1 MTDRP
6 RVLWLGSEVTT
17 RPRSGGAIR
26 SLRLVEGLSEH
37 ADVDL
42 VTTEE
47 SVAPP
52 RLHSHF
58 AGAKPPKPVVVANAV
73 ARRWPVG
80 TARSVSSATRAA
92 VARALPQA
100 DWVVSEWVHL
110 APLLP
115 RTGPFLLAPHD
126 ADADRLAGLPVE
138 GDAVRRWFRRRDA
151 RLVRDTERR
160 LTTDPR
166 CTVVAVSERDRDLLG
181 GRGVVV
187 PNGTDVPASV
197 TDVPETGDVLYVGAM
212 EYPPNVLAVDW
223 WAEDVWPLL
232 PDGAPPLSVAG
243 RGSAAALGKYA
254 GHPGVRV
261 LGEVES
267 VAPLLER
274 AALVAVPLHHGGGTR
289 LKVLEAFAAN
299 RPVLSTSKGVEGI
312 PLTFG
317 VHCEVAD
324 DAASYAALVVAL
336 LGDLRRRRALAA
348 AARSVANEHDW
359 ARLGER
365 FAEVVLASPRRAR

>member
-1 MTDRP
+1 MTERP

-26 SLRLVEGLSEH
+26 SLRLLEGVARH

-47 SVAPP
+47 SEPP
-52 RLHSHF
+52 RVHSHH
-58 AGAKPPKPVVVANAV
+58 AGSKPSKPVVVANAV
-73 ARRWPVG
+73 ARHWSVG
-80 TARSVSSATRAA
+80 TARSISGATSAA
-92 VARALPQA
+92 VRRLLPDA
-100 DWVVSEWVHL
+100 DYLVSEWVHL

-115 RTGPFLLAPHD
+115 STGPYVLAVHNVD
-126 ADADRLAGLPVE
+126 AERLAGVPPS
-138 GDAVRRWFRRRDA
+138 GNAVRRWFQRRDA
-151 RLVRDTERR
+151 RLIGETERR
-160 LTTDPR
+160 LAADPR
-166 CTVVAVSERDRDLLG
+166 CTLVTVSDRDRGLLG
-181 GRGVVV
+181 GRGEVV
-187 PNGTDVPASV
+187 PNGTDIPSSV
-197 TDVPETGDVLYVGAM
+197 TDVPETGDVLYVGSMA
-212 EYPPNVLAVDW
+212 YPPNVLAVDW
-223 WAEDVWPLL
+223 WATDVWPLL
-232 PDGAPPLSVAG
+232 PEGTPPLSVAG

-312 PLTFG
+312 PLTPG
-317 VHCEVAD
+317 LHCEVAD
-324 DAASYAALVVAL
+324 DAAAYAAMVVAL
-336 LGDLRRRRALAA
+336 LADVRRRRSLAA
-348 AARSVANEHDW
+348 AARAVAKEHDW

-365 FAEVVLASPRRAR
+365 FAEIVLASPRRSG